1 MFRGYSSLFNSVMK
15 RGYIVAVLF
24 VSLVGGDA
32 LTTDNV
38 KDIKTDLRTLYAD
51 TGKYMGRALRL
62 SK

>member
-1 MFRGYSSLFNSVMK
+1 MK